1 MTIKKPPSPLPPAKL
16 GNVKTNLHS
25 EIARS
30 IGERM
35 LAGDFPP
42 GSILPNEA
50 EWCQVYDASR
60 TAVREAIKLLTAK
73 GFIVSRA
80 KIGSRVEPRARW
92 NLLDREVL
100 EWHRA
105 ASDHRAFLLKTQ
117 EARKLIEPGVA
128 ALAAEKRTQHDIDRL
143 VAAAEGMRAA
153 KPGRA
158 LVVADVEFHEALLA
172 AAGNDLL
179 APFGAIIAS
188 ALFQL
193 FDFTTARNPKLVNA
207 LKMHE
212 DIVKAVIAG
221 DAAESRRRMNRL
233 LENTDQIVL
242 KPAAA
247 ALVKPRR
254 AD

>member
-1 MTIKKPPSPLPPAKL
+1 MTIKKSPNPLPRSKAAKA
-16 GNVKTNLHS
+16 KTKLHS

-35 LAGDFPP
+35 LAGEFPP

-50 EWCQVYDASR
+50 EWCQIYEASR

-128 ALAAEKRTQHDIDRL
+128 ALAASKRTQRDIDRL
-143 VAAAEGMRAA
+143 VAAAEDMREA

-158 LVVADVEFHEALLA
+158 LVIADVEFHEALLA

-193 FDFTTARNPKLVNA
+193 FDFTTTRNPKLVTA

-221 DAAESRRRMNRL
+221 DAPEARRRMNLL

-242 KPAAA
+242 KPSSQ
-247 ALVKPRR
+247 ALTTAR
-254 AD
+254 

>member
-1 MTIKKPPSPLPPAKL
+1 MTIRKSPNPLRRSKAAKT
-16 GNVKTNLHS
+16 KTKLHS
-25 EIARS
+25 QIARS

-35 LAGDFPP
+35 LAGEFAP

-50 EWCQVYDASR
+50 EWCQVYEASR

-105 ASDHRAFLLKTQ
+105 ASDHLAFLLKTQ

-128 ALAAEKRTQHDIDRL
+128 ALAASKRTQKDIDRL
-143 VAAAEGMRAA
+143 VAAAAGMRGA

-179 APFGAIIAS
+179 APLWRHHRIRTFS
-188 ALFQL
+188 
-193 FDFTTARNPKLVNA
+193 
-207 LKMHE
+207 
-212 DIVKAVIAG
+212 IV
-221 DAAESRRRMNRL
+221 
-233 LENTDQIVL
+233 
-242 KPAAA
+242 
-247 ALVKPRR
+247 
-254 AD
+254 